1 MADRL
6 NLGSGAPWEAS
17 AGYCRVVR
25 RGPQVWVSGTVALGE
40 DGEPLVGAGA
50 YAEARRC
57 LEIIAAA
64 LEKAGAGLEDVVRTR
79 MYVTDIGDWQAVA
92 RAHGE
97 VFGRIRPATTLV
109 SVAALIAPE
118 FSVEIEAEAWIED
131 ATGVGS
137 GAGAPETG

>member
-17 AGYCRVVR
+17 AGYSRIVR
-25 RGPQVWVSGTVALGE
+25 RGGQVWVSGTVALTDE
-40 DGEPLVGAGA
+40 GEPLTGAGA
-50 YAEARRC
+50 HAEARRC
-57 LEIIAAA
+57 LEIIADA
-64 LEKAGAGLEDVVRTR
+64 LERAVARLEDVVRTR
-79 MYVTDIGDWQAVA
+79 MYVTDINDWQAVA

-97 VFGRIRPATTLV
+97 VFGDIRPATTLV

-131 ATGVGS
+131 I
-137 GAGAPETG
+137 AGDDS